1 MTGQDKDER
10 VMEGNNRMV
19 KAVTT
24 RVFLGAV
31 RTGSETYGDTTALAV
46 RDGRVVALGG
56 EARALAEVADEVVE
70 LGDGLLLPA
79 FGDGHAHPLFGG
91 LESFGPRIKGLASVD
106 AIVAEVG
113 RWAAEHPD
121 AEWIVGASYDPA
133 LAPDGEFDARWL
145 DAAVSERPVALRAD
159 DYHTVWCNTEALRR
173 AGVRDTTP
181 DPRLGWIVR
190 RPDGSPLGTLREWH
204 ACDLVLDQVPSRHE
218 DELVEALR
226 RAGSAYASAGITWV
240 QDAWVEPDM
249 VDAYL
254 AAARRGALGFRA
266 DLAQRADPDRWR
278 EQRKPFDAAR
288 ARVAAEGGPL
298 LSARTVKFFSDG
310 VIEGGTAAMLT
321 PYLDAP
327 HSCGMPVWEPKQLA
341 EAVREFD
348 ADGFQT
354 HIHAIGDAGV
364 RAALDAVES
373 AIRANPAWDRRPVI
387 THVQVVDP
395 ADLPRFAALGVIA
408 NFEPLWAQPDPL
420 QTELSLPRIGVERSD
435 LQYPMGQLARDGV
448 RLSFGS
454 DWPVSSHEPLEGI
467 QVAVTRRTFDGEP
480 PEGWTPHQR
489 LTVEQALAA
498 ATSGVAHQAG
508 ADDRLALEP
517 GAPADL
523 VLLSADPR
531 TVDPMAIRQVRV
543 LGTWLAGTATYR
555 AGAGTATYRA
565 GEG

>member
-1 MTGQDKDER
+1 
-10 VMEGNNRMV
+10 MEGRKNMADETV
-19 KAVTT
+19 T

-31 RTGSETYGDTTALAV
+31 RTGSDVHGDTTALAV
-46 RDGRVVALGG
+46 RDGRVLALGDA
-56 EARALAEVADEVVE
+56 ARALAEEADEVVE

-91 LESFGPRIKGLASVD
+91 LESFGPQIKDLTSVD
-106 AIVAEVG
+106 AIAAEVG
-113 RWAAEHPD
+113 RWAQAHPD

-133 LAPDGEFDARWL
+133 LAPGGEFDARWL
-145 DAAVSERPVALRAD
+145 DAAVTERPVVLRAY

-173 AGVRDTTP
+173 AGVRDSTP

-204 ACDLVLDQVPSRHE
+204 ACDLVLDQVPARAE
-218 DELVEALR
+218 AELVEAVR
-226 RAGSAYASAGITWV
+226 RAGQAYARAGITWV
-240 QDAWVEPDM
+240 QDAWVEPEM
-249 VDAYL
+249 VEAYL
-254 AAARRGALGFRA
+254 AAARHDALSVRV

-278 EQRKPFDAAR
+278 EQRGQFDAAR
-288 ARVAAEGGPL
+288 GRVAAEGGPL
-298 LSARTVKFFSDG
+298 LSARTVKYFSDG
-310 VIEGGTAAMLT
+310 VIEGGTAALLD

-327 HSCGMPVWEPKQLA
+327 HSCGMPVWEPRALA
-341 EAVREFD
+341 EAVRAFD

-373 AIRANPAWDRRPVI
+373 AVLANPAWDRRPVI
-387 THVQVVDP
+387 THVQLVDP

-420 QTELSLPRIGVERSD
+420 QTELSMPRIGAERSER
-435 LQYPMGQLARDGV
+435 QYPMGELARDGV

-467 QVAVTRRTFDGEP
+467 QVAVTRRTFDGA
-480 PEGWTPHQR
+480 PEGGWTPHQR

-508 ADDRLALEP
+508 ADDRLALVP

-523 VLLSADPR
+523 VRLSADPR
-531 TVDPMAIRQVRV
+531 AVDPMAIRHVRV
-543 LGTWLAGTATYR
+543 LGTWLAGAPTYR
-555 AGAGTATYRA
+555 AREA
-565 GEG
+565 

>member
-1 MTGQDKDER
+1 MADET
-10 VMEGNNRMV
+10 
-19 KAVTT
+19 AL

-31 RTGSETYGDTTALAV
+31 RTGSDEHKDTTALAV
-46 RDGRVVALGG
+46 RDGRVIALGD
-56 EARALAEVADEVVE
+56 EARALAEVAYEIVE
-70 LGDGLLLPA
+70 LGAGLLLPA

-91 LESFGPRIKGLASVD
+91 LESFGPQIKELTSVE

-113 RWAAEHPD
+113 RWADAHPGT
-121 AEWIVGASYDPA
+121 EWIVGASYDPA

-145 DAAVSERPVALRAD
+145 DAAVRERPVVLRAH

-204 ACDLVLDQVPSRHE
+204 ACDLVLDQVPARDE
-218 DELVEALR
+218 DELVEAVR
-226 RAGSAYASAGITWV
+226 RAGGAYARAGITWV
-240 QDAWVEPDM
+240 QDAWVEPEM
-249 VDAYL
+249 VEAYL
-254 AAARRGALGFRA
+254 AAARRDALSVRV

-278 EQRKPFDAAR
+278 AQRGDFAKAR
-288 ARVAAEGGPL
+288 ARVAADGGPL
-298 LSARTVKFFSDG
+298 LSARTVKYFSDG
-310 VIEGGTAAMLT
+310 VIEGGTAALLA

-327 HSCGMPVWEPKQLA
+327 HSCGMPVWEPRALA
-341 EAVREFD
+341 EAVRAFD

-373 AIRANPAWDRRPVI
+373 AILANPAWDRRPVI
-387 THVQVVDP
+387 THVQLVDP

-420 QTELSLPRIGVERSD
+420 QTELSLPRIGVERSER
-435 LQYPMGQLARDGV
+435 QYPMGELARDGV

-454 DWPVSSHEPLEGI
+454 DWPVSSYEPLEGI
-467 QVAVTRRTFDGEP
+467 QVAVTRRTFEGEP
-480 PEGWTPHQR
+480 QGGWVPDQR
-489 LTVEQALAA
+489 LTVEQAIAA

-508 ADDRLALEP
+508 ADDRTALVP

-523 VLLSADPR
+523 VQLSADPR
-531 TVDPMAIRQVRV
+531 AVDPMAIRHVRV
-543 LGTWLAGTATYR
+543 LGTWLGGATTYR
-555 AGAGTATYRA
+555 AAYR
-565 GEG
+565 EREE